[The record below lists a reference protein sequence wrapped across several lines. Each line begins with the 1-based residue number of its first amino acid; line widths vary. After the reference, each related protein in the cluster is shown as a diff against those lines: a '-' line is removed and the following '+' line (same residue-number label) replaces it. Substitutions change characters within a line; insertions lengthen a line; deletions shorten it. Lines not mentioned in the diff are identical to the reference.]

1 MLQWGFLGGVTVEPR
16 ASRAIA
22 FYFPKKEKEPNT
34 KIILFLYRVASVM
47 KLGLLTQSYKE

>member
-1 MLQWGFLGGVTVEPR
+1 MEPS

-22 FYFPKKEKEPNT
+22 LYFPKKEKEPNT